1 MSFTIARTYNLVSG
15 TDYTQRRA
23 IKFQGSTTAG
33 SANITIT
40 RTFTNENPL
49 VAATTMTSPVLIG
62 TGILKRDPVA
72 GVAAGDII
80 QATNVATSTGTYEF
94 HLIDDAFPSTYD
106 MPIRGFHVLA
116 APGAFSFKTLDG
128 ATVNLPAGS
137 LAVGG
142 IYDYSI
148 KEVINLTNA
157 NTVLG
162 LSPEGQLSIL

>member
-1 MSFTIARTYNLVSG
+1 MSFTIARTYNLVAG
-15 TDYTQRRA
+15 TDYSQRSA
-23 IKFQGSTTAG
+23 IKFRGTVANGSTDVTVIQHWGTNPITA
-33 SANITIT
+33 
-40 RTFTNENPL
+40 
-49 VAATTMTSPVLIG
+49 VAGMTSPVIVG
-62 TGILKRDPVA
+62 HGVTKRDVVT
-72 GVAAGDII
+72 GTAAGDII
-80 QATNVATSTGTYEF
+80 QITTAATVDGTHDFY
-94 HLIDDAFPSTYD
+94 LIDDAFPSTYD
-106 MPIRGFHVLA
+106 MPIKGFHVLA

-148 KEVINLTNA
+148 KEVITLTNA